1 MRLTKSFTVEP
12 EVHEYIE
19 ATKGDGSVSER
30 VNRLLKLAI
39 QQERYEAL
47 EAEATVFFSGARTER
62 YEAAAFQ
69 KAALRTFS
77 RA

>member
-12 EVHEYIE
+12 EVNEYVE
-19 ATKGDGSVSER
+19 ATKGDGSASER

-39 QQERYEAL
+39 QQERYDAL
-47 EAEATVFFSGARTER
+47 ETEAAEFFSGARAER
-62 YEAAAFQ
+62 NESAAFQ

-77 RA
+77 RD

>member
-12 EVHEYIE
+12 EVNEYVE
-19 ATKGDGSVSER
+19 ATKGEGSASER

-39 QQERYEAL
+39 QKERYDAL
-47 EAEATVFFSGARTER
+47 EAEAAEFFSASRAER
-62 YEAAAFQ
+62 SEVAAFQ

-77 RA
+77 RD